1 LVESVGVEAMY
12 RRYPRETS
20 RLFCMRLC
28 WGLFEGHPEYI
39 LPVPFYTFNNF
50 TCICR
55 SSVIA
60 SIHIALS
67 LLVPHVTVLSCWSA
81 LTVGTELERDESKFA
96 SGSVYS
102 VGDKKSW
109 KRSVKALESLVRL

>member
-1 LVESVGVEAMY
+1 
-12 RRYPRETS
+12 
-20 RLFCMRLC
+20 
-28 WGLFEGHPEYI
+28 
-39 LPVPFYTFNNF
+39 
-50 TCICR
+50 
-55 SSVIA
+55 
-60 SIHIALS
+60 
-67 LLVPHVTVLSCWSA
+67 LSCWSA